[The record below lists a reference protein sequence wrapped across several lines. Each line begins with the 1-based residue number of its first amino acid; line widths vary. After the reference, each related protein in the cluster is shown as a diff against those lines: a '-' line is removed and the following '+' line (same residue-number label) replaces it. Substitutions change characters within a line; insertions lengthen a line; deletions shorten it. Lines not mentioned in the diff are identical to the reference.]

1 MNTNPKRIVVRDDE
15 QRSDPGSGRTKGINC
30 AIRDGPVRVLKYTCR
45 RLAEGFNYGFTHKVG
60 SRSVAYFWT
69 MIRSAASRNWEPV
82 EINNEPVKRTSDE
95 RTHYS
100 RGVIVV
106 GRGR

>member
-1 MNTNPKRIVVRDDE
+1 MDSPT
-15 QRSDPGSGRTKGINC
+15 
-30 AIRDGPVRVLKYTCR
+30 
-45 RLAEGFNYGFTHKVG
+45 
-60 SRSVAYFWT
+60 RSVAYFWI
-69 MIRSAASRNWEPV
+69 MIRPAATRNWEPV